1 MNKFTNEDKF
11 QAVHRYLDETISY
24 RHLAKEIGVDNSA
37 LRYWVKLYEYH
48 GDQAFAPPYTN
59 YSSEFKLKVITCIE
73 DEGYS
78 IREASAL
85 FHIPDY
91 SMVRRWMR
99 KWKNGGMGALASK
112 RKGNVPMPNNKKTKK
127 TFKSV
132 EEELE
137 YLRMEN
143 AYLKKLNALVE
154 EEDRQTKNKKRKSS
168 SD

>member
-24 RHLAKEIGVDNSA
+24 RHLAKEIGVDNSV

-59 YSSEFKLKVITCIE
+59 YSSEFKLKVIACIE

-99 KWKNGGMGALASK
+99 KWKNGGMGALAS
-112 RKGNVPMPNNKKTKK
+112 
-127 TFKSV
+127 
-132 EEELE
+132 
-137 YLRMEN
+137 
-143 AYLKKLNALVE
+143 
-154 EEDRQTKNKKRKSS
+154 
-168 SD
+168 